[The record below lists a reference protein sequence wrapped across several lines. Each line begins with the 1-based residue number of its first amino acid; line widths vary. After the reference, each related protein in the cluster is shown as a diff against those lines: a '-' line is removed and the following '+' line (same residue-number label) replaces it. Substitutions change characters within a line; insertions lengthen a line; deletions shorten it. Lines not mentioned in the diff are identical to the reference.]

1 MANTRSSRHGKR
13 RRQACGLDLSP
24 REVGH
29 EDRSRVLSC
38 ACDLCTPVRC
48 LGCRILNIGC
58 DLVIVCRVCF
68 QIHACNG
75 TGKITCIS
83 HVTKLDS
90 VTMSADT

>member
-29 EDRSRVLSC
+29 EDRHESSQ
-38 ACDLCTPVRC
+38 
-48 LGCRILNIGC
+48 C
-58 DLVIVCRVCF
+58 DLVNMGICVCF
-68 QIHACNG
+68 QIHNAMALERNHMN
-75 TGKITCIS
+75 ITCNQ
-83 HVTKLDS
+83 LDS

>member
-24 REVGH
+24 REVRH
-29 EDRSRVLSC
+29 EDVRHKSSSC
-38 ACDLCTPVRC
+38 AVE
-48 LGCRILNIGC
+48 C
-58 DLVIVCRVCF
+58 DLVMGELRLFLNTCMQWHRER
-68 QIHACNG
+68 NP
-75 TGKITCIS
+75 CIS

>member
-24 REVGH
+24 REVRH
-29 EDRSRVLSC
+29 EDRHESSSC
-38 ACDLCTPVRC
+38 AE
-48 LGCRILNIGC
+48 C
-58 DLVIVCRVCF
+58 DLVIFGDLRLFLNTCMQWHRE
-68 QIHACNG
+68 G
-75 TGKITCIS
+75 ITCIS